1 ADQHE
6 PGDRVPHHEGEQHEV
21 HVEERRRAQV
31 LEERRVCRLA
41 GAQLPEQVQQD
52 QSIEGADDAAEL
64 TQLEAEIPRIPQPP
78 SRTPLRRI
86 RVGRRITSKPT
97 SA

>member
-1 ADQHE
+1 
-6 PGDRVPHHEGEQHEV
+6 VPHHEGEQYEV
-21 HVEERRRAQV
+21 HVQERRRAQV
-31 LEERRVCRLA
+31 LKERRVRGLA
-41 GAQLPEQVQQD
+41 GAQLPEQIQQD
-52 QSIEGADDAAEL
+52 EAVDGADDAAEL
-64 TQLEAEIPRIPQPP
+64 AQLETEIARIPQPP